1 MTEAGVNTRLSQVG
15 KSGVSGFDYTYEP
28 ELKKLVAEQEKQ
40 ANGFKVSSVQGM
52 TEAGV
57 NQRLNQVGKSGVSGF
72 DYTYEPELKKLVAE
86 QEKQANG
93 FKVSSVQGMSEA
105 GVNTRLM
112 QMKRPVT
119 DDDIIDGNGSYE
131 HPKVDEGYPFA
142 LT

>member
-1 MTEAGVNTRLSQVG
+1 
-15 KSGVSGFDYTYEP
+15 
-28 ELKKLVAEQEKQ
+28 
-40 ANGFKVSSVQGM
+40 M

-57 NQRLNQVGKSGVSGF
+57 NQRLNQVGKSGISGF

-119 DDDIIDGNGSYE
+119 DDDILDGNGSYE

-142 LT
+142 LTQVRRPVYNDDILDGNGQNDHPKVEGQ